1 MDDFLRCDACGE
13 WTHENCNHIKF
24 EIEEWDDF
32 LSCEECIPEVKSM
45 LCLQYLEEGSDQ
57 HPCYLKKSS
66 EDFKLYGSAEHPD
79 PVYGRDFKNFEEMYM
94 YFSELKEKDEDF
106 DESLY
111 EFGIQTKTSDIPL
124 VQGTLSND
132 NAKVLSE
139 ILWKSKLIDL
149 YDYVHSSD
157 QVLDT
162 DLKKI
167 KKITWC
173 AGPKFIQLQKE
184 KLDSK
189 LQRLQE
195 KRKDV
200 DELEQLYNKRL
211 CY

>member
-1 MDDFLRCDACGE
+1 MDDYLLCDNCGE
-13 WTHENCNHIKF
+13 WTHENLENVKF
-24 EIEEWDDF
+24 LVEETDDF
-32 LSCEECIPEVKSM
+32 LACERCIPKVKAM
-45 LCLQYLEEGSDQ
+45 LCLQYLGEGSDQ
-57 HPCYLKKSS
+57 HPCYLKKVSDVF
-66 EDFKLYGSAEHPD
+66 ELHGSVENPD
-79 PVYGRDFKNFEEMYM
+79 PEYGRDFKNFEEMYM
-94 YFSELKEKDEDF
+94 YFSELKETDDL

-111 EFGIQTKTSDIPL
+111 EFGIKTKTD
-124 VQGTLSND
+124 
-132 NAKVLSE
+132 E

-149 YDYVHSSD
+149 FDYVHSSD

-167 KKITWC
+167 KKIIWC
-173 AGPKFIQLQKE
+173 AGPKFIKLQKD

-200 DELEQLYNKRL
+200 DKLERFYNKRF